1 MAEAAGTDAG
11 QAEERV
17 KARQGR
23 VIVRNL
29 IFDMRE
35 QHLKKA
41 FGRFGKIEAVDVP
54 LNNSNNQNRGFGFI
68 EFSAKNEALAAIA
81 AMHESLFKGR
91 KITVEFSLPKASYET
106 KVQHVLDNTNQ
117 TKQQVTQPKSIKFD
131 PKPEPVLKAVRERTP
146 RAKEAPDSKDE
157 TTLFVRNVAW
167 DVTQAQFREHMEQF
181 GQVHYAVL
189 CKAAGDMQVA

>member
-1 MAEAAGTDAG
+1 MAEAVGTDTA
-11 QAEERV
+11 AEERG

-68 EFSAKNEALAAIA
+68 EFSTKNEALAAITV
-81 AMHESLFKGR
+81 MHNSLFKGR

-117 TKQQVTQPKSIKFD
+117 TKQQVIRPKSIKFD
-131 PKPEPVLKAVRERTP
+131 PKP
-146 RAKEAPDSKDE
+146 
-157 TTLFVRNVAW
+157 
-167 DVTQAQFREHMEQF
+167 
-181 GQVHYAVL
+181 
-189 CKAAGDMQVA
+189 

>member
-1 MAEAAGTDAG
+1 MSDTIMAEAVGTDTA
-11 QAEERV
+11 AEERG

-68 EFSAKNEALAAIA
+68 EFSTKNEALAAITV
-81 AMHESLFKGR
+81 MHNSLFKGR

-117 TKQQVTQPKSIKFD
+117 TKQQVIRPKSIKFD
-131 PKPEPVLKAVRERTP
+131 PKP
-146 RAKEAPDSKDE
+146 
-157 TTLFVRNVAW
+157 
-167 DVTQAQFREHMEQF
+167 
-181 GQVHYAVL
+181 
-189 CKAAGDMQVA
+189 